1 MLTQKQ
7 IDEWLADELGKIGI
21 TGWGAKIAAK
31 LLPTRYF
38 TEEFTINADL
48 ASIINA
54 IPSILVDTKLFNDHE
69 TRIIYGLPRSGS
81 MNPVVV
87 TVKVTAETEKSH
99 ISLCGAAKEGL
110 IKQNTSRRV
119 VEEIKRVLEDLAKT
133 H

>member
-38 TEEFTINADL
+38 TQEFTINADL

-69 TRIIYGLPRSGS
+69 TRIIYGLPRSGA

-99 ISLCGAAKEGL
+99 ISLCGRYGSPFFKSVGV
-110 IKQNTSRRV
+110 RV
-119 VEEIKRVLEDLAKT
+119 SPGPRVCFSVPR
-133 H
+133 